1 VIINNVNMLCF
12 EKVLFTRCNL
22 HNFSK
27 RPRFLCTLIVCSIV
41 ILHGCSSDLGPAG
54 IVHSDRSYGGGS
66 GVYIGNGYI
75 LTNHHV
81 AENIPGKSDLFSLAT
96 KDLLF
101 KSIDIPI
108 EKVLFS
114 NRDIELALVRL
125 ARPVENSHGYARICL
140 SKTPVKKGDYL
151 TIISSPHGYFPPETA
166 SVVITDDRA
175 RMYPDSDSSMS
186 TSKRTFTIVGLVSD
200 YKTTSVAPG
209 SSGGAVLN
217 KKGELVGLV
226 WGRNLLKNGDVEAWI
241 TPVSAWPDQLKKI
254 DISDNDRQIIFGM
267 FCN

>member
-1 VIINNVNMLCF
+1 M
-12 EKVLFTRCNL
+12 
-22 HNFSK
+22 HNFRK
-27 RPRFLCTLIVCSIV
+27 YLCPLYSLLICSFFIF
-41 ILHGCSSDLGPAG
+41 HGCSHDLGPAG
-54 IVHSDRSYGGGS
+54 VVHSDKSYGGGS
-66 GVYIGNGYI
+66 GVYIGNGYM
-75 LTNHHV
+75 LTNYHV

-125 ARPVENSHGYARICL
+125 TRPVENSHACAKICL
-140 SKTPVKKGDYL
+140 SRTPVKNGDYL
-151 TIISSPHGYFPPETA
+151 TVISSPHGYFPPETV

-175 RMYPDSDSSMS
+175 RMYPDSDPSTS

-200 YKTTSVAPG
+200 HKTTLVAPG

-254 DISDNDRQIIFGM
+254 DISDNDRQTILGM